1 MNTEHSFFPFLIGKR
16 IYLREVRLSD
26 VNEEYYG
33 WMNDS
38 EVTQYLESRFIPQSM
53 NSLKEYVES
62 KLGNRDEI
70 FLAVVKR
77 DNGKHIGNIKLGP
90 INWIHRIGSIGILI
104 GDKNSWGQGFGSES
118 IILVVQYAFNTL
130 NLHKVTAG
138 CYEMNKGGIRIFE
151 KAEFVVE
158 GVRKNHYF
166 FQGEY
171 ANAIFLGRTKEK

>member
-1 MNTEHSFFPFLIGKR
+1 MNTGHSFFPFLSGKR
-16 IYLREVRLSD
+16 IYLREVRISD
-26 VNEEYYG
+26 VNEDYYG

-38 EVTQYLESRFIPQSM
+38 EVTQYLESRFIPHSM
-53 NSLKEYVES
+53 NSLEEYVES
-62 KLGNRDEI
+62 KLGNKDEI

-77 DNGKHIGNIKLGP
+77 ENDKHIGNIKLGP

-104 GDKNSWGQGFGSES
+104 GDKNSWGQGFGCES

-138 CYEMNKGGIRIFE
+138 CYEMNKGGIRVFE

-158 GVRKNHYF
+158 GVRKKQHF

-171 ANAIFLGRTKEK
+171 VNVILLGRTAET